1 MQVDH
6 HSSPSTGMGPTGQVS
21 ALNMGQM
28 TTVLPNYPS
37 PHGGAHSYQPGF
49 PLPSNT
55 TPSTMYQYAQPPPFA
70 GQTRPQYDSSFTR
83 QYHDAFLPTQPS
95 QASFPNYAPSSG
107 YPAANVQGQQQFST
121 QPYYQSHQQ
130 PVQNYSGP
138 YAQPHQA
145 YPGLN
150 TTTFNP
156 YSQSYGSRHNPTPV
170 SGQGRQGSGYFLGP
184 SGPAGGEASFAT
196 ASAGGSYLQA
206 SDPGR
211 FPSVTIWFGSCQGS
225 MTLIP
230 PTI

>member
-6 HSSPSTGMGPTGQVS
+6 HSSPSTAMRHTGQVS

-28 TTVLPNYPS
+28 TTVLPNYTS
-37 PHGGAHSYQPGF
+37 PPVGAHSYQQGF

-55 TPSTMYQYAQPPPFA
+55 TPSTMYQYPQPPPFA
-70 GQTRPQYDSSFTR
+70 AQTRPQYDSSFTR
-83 QYHDAFLPTQPS
+83 QYHDAFLQTQQS

-107 YPAANVQGQQQFST
+107 YPATNVQGQQQQFST
-121 QPYYQSHQQ
+121 QPYYQSQQQ
-130 PVQNYSGP
+130 PGQNYSGP

-150 TTTFNP
+150 PAFNP
-156 YSQSYGSRHNPTPV
+156 YSQSHGSRHNPPQV
-170 SGQGRQGSGYFLGP
+170 SGQARQGSGYFFGP

-196 ASAGGSYLQA
+196 VSAGGSYLQP

-211 FPSVTIWFGSCQGS
+211 FPCVTIWF
-225 MTLIP
+225 
-230 PTI
+230 